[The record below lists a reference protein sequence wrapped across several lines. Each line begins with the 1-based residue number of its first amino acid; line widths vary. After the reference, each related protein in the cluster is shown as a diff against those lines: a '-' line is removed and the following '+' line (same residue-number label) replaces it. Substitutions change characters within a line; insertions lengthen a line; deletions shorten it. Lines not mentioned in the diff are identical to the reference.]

1 LTSITNKEF
10 QLRIEKTQKLL
21 RDRSI
26 QALFCTLGTNFQY
39 LLNAKSNSSERLVL
53 AIINSSG
60 TPHLICP
67 AFELHNYIEN
77 TPLSQDNISIWEEI
91 EDPYLLVK
99 KICVDLGIQDSNIA
113 ISPQSPFTV
122 FSKIKSILPNAA
134 FVDALPIMETVR
146 IVKTDQEIE
155 FMRKA
160 SNFSAKGIEAA
171 FDQLAVGMNEKEAS
185 ALVGK
190 EMSKLSKESSLFALV
205 QFGANS
211 SNPHGS
217 PSNKKLKRD
226 EVVLIDAGT
235 SYNGYVGDITN
246 TTVFGRPNKRF
257 LEVYEIVEEANHR
270 AIDAGSVGV
279 SPSQVDAAARDF
291 IIEKGYGQYFTHRTG
306 HGIGLDV
313 HEAPYIIETNMLP
326 LGLKYTFT
334 IEPGIYLPGK
344 FGVRIED
351 DVVAKT
357 NGCDQLSSPIRRY
370 WEKYS

>member
-1 LTSITNKEF
+1 MSSISNKEF
-10 QLRIEKTQKLL
+10 HHRIEKTQKLL

-39 LLNAKSNSSERLVL
+39 LLNAKSISFERLVL
-53 AIINSSG
+53 AIIRSNG

-67 AFELHNYIEN
+67 AFELQNYIEN
-77 TPLSQDNISIWEEI
+77 TPLSQDDISIWEET
-91 EDPYLLVK
+91 EDPFLLVK
-99 KICVDLGIQDSNIA
+99 TLCIDKGIQDTNIA
-113 ISPQSPFTV
+113 ISPQTAFTV
-122 FSKIKSILPNAA
+122 FSKIKSVLPGAT
-134 FVDALPIMETVR
+134 FVDALPILETAR

-155 FMRKA
+155 FMKKA
-160 SNFSAKGIEAA
+160 SYFSARGIEAA
-171 FDQLAVGMNEKEAS
+171 IDQLVVDITEKEAS
-185 ALVGK
+185 ALVEK
-190 EMSKLSKESSLFALV
+190 EMSSLSGESALFALV

-211 SNPHGS
+211 PNPHGS

-226 EVVLIDAGT
+226 DVVLIDAGT

-246 TTVFGRPNKRF
+246 TTVFGHPNEKF
-257 LEVYEIVEEANHR
+257 LEIYNIVEEANRR
-270 AIDAGSVGV
+270 ARDVGCV
-279 SPSQVDAAARDF
+279 GILPSQVDSAARDY

-313 HEAPYIIETNMLP
+313 HEAPYIIQTNLIP
-326 LGLKYTFT
+326 LGLKNTYT

-357 NGCDQLSSPIRRY
+357 NGCEQLSSPIRRY
-370 WEKYS
+370 WEK

>member
-39 LLNAKSNSSERLVL
+39 LLNAKSNSFERLVL
-53 AIINSSG
+53 AIVNSNG

-67 AFELHNYIEN
+67 AFELQNYIEK
-77 TPLSQDNISIWEEI
+77 TPLTQDNISIWEEI
-91 EDPYLLVK
+91 EDPFLLVK
-99 KICVDLGIQDSNIA
+99 KICLNLGIQDTNIA
-113 ISPQSPFTV
+113 ISPQTPFTV
-122 FSKIKSILPNAA
+122 FSKIKSILPNAT
-134 FVDALPIMETVR
+134 FVDALPIMETAR
-146 IVKTDQEIE
+146 IVKTDQEVE

-160 SNFSAKGIEAA
+160 SHFSAKGIEAA
-171 FDQLAVGMNEKEAS
+171 FDQLAVGMTEKEAS
-185 ALVGK
+185 ALVEK

-217 PSNKKLKRD
+217 PSNKKLKKD
-226 EVVLIDAGT
+226 EVVLVDAGT

-246 TTVFGRPNKRF
+246 TTVFGHPNEKF

-270 AIDAGSVGV
+270 ARVAGSVGIL
-279 SPSQVDAAARDF
+279 PSQVDAAARDH

-313 HEAPYIIETNMLP
+313 HEAPYIIETNLLP
-326 LGLKYTFT
+326 LGLNNTYT

-351 DVVAKT
+351 GVYTKT
-357 NGCDQLSSPIRRY
+357 NGCNQLSFPIRRY
-370 WEKYS
+370 WEK